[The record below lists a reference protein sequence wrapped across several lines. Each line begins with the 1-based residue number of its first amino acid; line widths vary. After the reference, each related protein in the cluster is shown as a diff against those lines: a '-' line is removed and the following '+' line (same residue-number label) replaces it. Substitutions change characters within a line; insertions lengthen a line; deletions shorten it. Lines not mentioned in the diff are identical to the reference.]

1 MKKNEKKILFLV
13 SVGGYSG
20 AENITLIICDGLIKK
35 GYEIAYCSPN
45 GPIRDIIKKNKYN
58 INYLQLKSFNYTNI
72 KRTIKLYNPDIVYAV
87 DFKSSVYASIM
98 GKKYVCHLHNNPNW
112 LKTMNFNSIVLMYA
126 MRNSIVNICVSD
138 SVQNEYIF
146 SNKIK
151 ANTKIINNVV
161 DCDKIKK
168 LSEENVNKSYD
179 IGIVGRICEQ
189 KDPIRFLNII
199 NQYNKKYH
207 NIKAVMIGAD
217 GGLLEKCK
225 KLIEL
230 YDIDVDIVGFQSNP
244 YKYINACK
252 IILMPSKWEG
262 FGLTAVESMSIG
274 KPVLGSPVGG
284 LKDVLNN
291 IYLLCEK
298 DDDYCLR
305 INTLLTNNDKYKEY
319 SDYCTKQAEK
329 FSNTTEYVEIIE
341 KEMME
346 IG

>member
-126 MRNSIVNICVSD
+126 MRNSIVNICV
-138 SVQNEYIF
+138 
-146 SNKIK
+146 
-151 ANTKIINNVV
+151 
-161 DCDKIKK
+161 
-168 LSEENVNKSYD
+168 YD